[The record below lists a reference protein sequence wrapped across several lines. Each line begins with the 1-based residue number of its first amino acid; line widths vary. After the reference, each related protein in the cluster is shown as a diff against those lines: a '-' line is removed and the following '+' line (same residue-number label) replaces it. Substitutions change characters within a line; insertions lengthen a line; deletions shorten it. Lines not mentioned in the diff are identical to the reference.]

1 MAEEHRPNTS
11 TPPDEESVFSR
22 VMNTRVAQ
30 VNRRPNGQ
38 VAAVIVFNPNMTIA
52 DANDALSTLSGKL
65 ESTDVQEFNPQFGGP
80 VLYFP

>member
-1 MAEEHRPNTS
+1 MPTEHRPNTS

-30 VNRRPNGQ
+30 VSRKPNGQ
-38 VAAVIVFNPNMTIA
+38 VAAVIVFSKETTVA
-52 DANDALSTLSGKL
+52 DANDAIRAMGQIV
-65 ESTDVQEFNPQFGGP
+65 ESSDVQEFEPKFEWP